1 MKISGL
7 TFKSLL
13 AALLL
18 FTVFLLS
25 PIYVDWFWDYFTI
38 DGWMAIGYYN
48 NDFVDGFYRS
58 FIYSLYFIPIFYLI
72 SKLSFKIF
80 SNSNIFIK
88 IRNSSFNFYLIFI
101 FLIFL
106 YIVAYKFKLGI
117 TGIETQTEFKLSGIM
132 HYFRSYI
139 APIVVVYYL
148 MTKKPSLTI
157 ITLYAFI
164 AGFTAG
170 SRFVIIIPFML
181 FFIFTY
187 LNKTIAFNYLRVF
200 SIALLILG
208 FIFITMSRN
217 YLYSETPRIEDF
229 IMTFDVLLQALNQVF
244 LKLGIGRDVILSYEV
259 LQTGV
264 CSDSL
269 SFILT
274 GNSCTNPPL
283 DFYGLNLSDTKFYL
297 AAPTFPNLFIL
308 ESSFSKIA
316 VYFLFMFQIYLSASS
331 FIILRKYG
339 KIFILYGIIGWLLS
353 LVFIIIGPLL
363 FLNYI
368 IVFNLGLL
376 ILLRIV
382 LKR

>member
-1 MKISGL
+1 MQINSL
-7 TFKSLL
+7 TLKSLL
-13 AALLL
+13 ATFLL
-18 FTVFLLS
+18 FTLFLLS

-48 NDFVDGFYRS
+48 NDFIDGFYRS

-72 SKLSFKIF
+72 SKLSFRIF
-80 SNSNIFIK
+80 SHSNIFIK

-101 FLIFL
+101 ALIFL
-106 YIVAYKFKLGI
+106 YIVAYKFNLGI
-117 TGIETQTEFKLSGIM
+117 TGVETPTEFKLSGIM
-132 HYFRSYI
+132 HYFRNYI
-139 APIVVVYYL
+139 APIVIVYYL

-157 ITLYAFI
+157 ITIYAFI

-187 LNKTIAFNYLRVF
+187 LNKTIAFNHLRVF
-200 SIALLILG
+200 SITLLILG

-217 YLYSETPRIEDF
+217 YLYSENPSLEDF
-229 IMTFDVLLQALNQVF
+229 IMTFDVFIQALNQIF
-244 LKLGIGRDVILSYEV
+244 LRIGLGRDVILSYEV

-269 SFILT
+269 NFILT
-274 GNSCTNPPL
+274 GNSCANPPL

-308 ESSFSKIA
+308 DGYFSKIA
-316 VYFLFMFQIYLSASS
+316 VYFLFMFQIYLSALS
-331 FIILRKYG
+331 FIILRNYG
-339 KIFILYGIIGWLLS
+339 KLFVLYGIIGWLLS
-353 LVFIIIGPLL
+353 LVFIVIGPLL

-368 IVFNLGLL
+368 IVFNLVLL
-376 ILLRIV
+376 ISLRIV